1 MILNILLKNFRSF
14 KEEISFSLVAE
25 SSKSKEQNVFLQP
38 IAKGEDEV
46 RLLNSAVIYGA
57 NSSGKSNLLRAVFE
71 IVRFICKSKTNAG
84 EVISAYDP
92 FRFAEET
99 HNAPIDFSIE
109 FVLRDN
115 IKYRYELSYDAHQIL
130 SEELTYWPNN
140 KPVNLFTRDVPASE
154 SLIHIGRLGPSLKSR
169 EIEVFQTQALLSKF
183 GHDIPD
189 RIITEAFIYLNRLEV
204 INACNSNKLAELKRN
219 VTTLMSNN
227 PSLLE
232 KMNELLRFADT
243 GLNGI
248 KISEIDEKEFSF
260 PEDIPL
266 ESKQAFINR
275 YRFNIMGQHSF
286 FNKKNLLHQEAG
298 LSFDEESNGVKT
310 LFSVGGRM
318 LDALSKGETIFVDEL
333 ETSLHPYLSKVL
345 VSLFQNK
352 RINKKNAQ
360 LIFTTHDTNLL
371 DKTLFRKDQVW
382 FAQKD
387 EFGETDLYSLQDYSD
402 VREDTP
408 FDKWYLAGKFGGI
421 PNIKSLENLFIDL

>member
-1 MILNILLKNFRSF
+1 
-14 KEEISFSLVAE
+14 
-25 SSKSKEQNVFLQP
+25 
-38 IAKGEDEV
+38 
-46 RLLNSAVIYGA
+46 
-57 NSSGKSNLLRAVFE
+57 
-71 IVRFICKSKTNAG
+71 
-84 EVISAYDP
+84 
-92 FRFAEET
+92 
-99 HNAPIDFSIE
+99 
-109 FVLRDN
+109 
-115 IKYRYELSYDAHQIL
+115 
-130 SEELTYWPNN
+130 
-140 KPVNLFTRDVPASE
+140 
-154 SLIHIGRLGPSLKSR
+154 
-169 EIEVFQTQALLSKF
+169 
-183 GHDIPD
+183 
-189 RIITEAFIYLNRLEV
+189 
-204 INACNSNKLAELKRN
+204 
-219 VTTLMSNN
+219 
-227 PSLLE
+227 
-232 KMNELLRFADT
+232 
-243 GLNGI
+243 
-248 KISEIDEKEFSF
+248 
-260 PEDIPL
+260 
-266 ESKQAFINR
+266 
-275 YRFNIMGQHSF
+275 MGQHSF